1 MAEKIETVFLLNTSI
16 KKLEDLKL
24 ITTRVFLNLQGLKL
38 KNLGELLEL
47 IKKSQT
53 DPEIENLLENFGPK
67 SVDEVN
73 DLFRRANIV
82 VPETW

>member
-1 MAEKIETVFLLNTSI
+1 MEEKIETLFLLNTSI
-16 KKLEDLKL
+16 KQLEDLEL
-24 ITTRVFLNLQGLKL
+24 VTTRVFLNLQGLKL
-38 KNLGELLEL
+38 KNLSELLEL
-47 IKKSQT
+47 IRKSQT
-53 DPEIENLLENFGPK
+53 DPEIENLLENFGQK